1 MGKRRKYRAASP
13 REKPKTPVVTPTLVP
28 QSHGGAIRQGGN
40 PGNKGGPGRPPSAIR
55 AALRQSFEER
65 VKVLESIADGEVV
78 FKLRSDGEKP
88 SAADLTKVIPSVADR
103 LKAMDLLAKYGLGTT
118 STQTDTEG
126 NDAPTLTD
134 AIRAA
139 RAGASDDE

>member
-1 MGKRRKYRAASP
+1 MGKRRKHRAASP
-13 REKPKTPVVTPTLVP
+13 RETEKTPAKSPVLVP
-28 QSHGGAIRQGGN
+28 QPHGGVLRQGGT
-40 PGNKGGPGRPPSAIR
+40 NKGGPGRPPSAIR
-55 AALRQSFEER
+55 ATLRQSFEER
-65 VKVLESIADGEVV
+65 VKVLEAIADGEVAY
-78 FKLRSDGEKP
+78 KLRSDGEKM

-126 NDAPTLTD
+126 NDAMTLTD

-139 RAGASDDE
+139 RAEVASADDE